1 MINTTTIPTHPNM
14 LISFFTVGSV
24 LLLGILM
31 GSAVIEIILHG
42 IYLKDKKNKEE
53 EQDSEAEEQDSE
65 AEHSEAEQ
73 AAEQT
78 YCNKYADA
86 FEALSLRELSEE
98 ELQNLNQ
105 YIVREQVSEKLEVIL
120 TFDKATETF
129 WYYTDHLKEVSYA
142 ILETVAQ
149 KYAIEYD
156 CKVILQ
162 EPEDISAQEPVDS
175 AEPSLIGSTVFA
187 KFKKYNAGKGAV
199 SNFTSVIK
207 VIEQMNHFRYRGKI
221 HDYEE
226 TLKQEEKKEVLMD
239 YVTYKKLLE
248 EKKEI

>member
-1 MINTTTIPTHPNM
+1 MINTTTIPTNPNM
-14 LISFFTVGSV
+14 TVSFFTVGSI
-24 LLLGILM
+24 LLM
-31 GSAVIEIILHG
+31 GVLMGVTMIEIILHG
-42 IYLKDKKNKEE
+42 IYLKERKQERE
-53 EQDSEAEEQDSE
+53 AEQDSEE
-65 AEHSEAEQ
+65 EHSEAEQ

-105 YIVREQVSEKLEVIL
+105 YIVREQVSENLEVIL

-162 EPEDISAQEPVDS
+162 EPDDISAQEPVDS

-226 TLKQEEKKEVLMD
+226 TLKQEENKEEVLMD

>member
-1 MINTTTIPTHPNM
+1 MNEEVKKV
-14 LISFFTVGSV
+14 FT
-24 LLLGILM
+24 
-31 GSAVIEIILHG
+31 
-42 IYLKDKKNKEE
+42 
-53 EQDSEAEEQDSE
+53 
-65 AEHSEAEQ
+65 
-73 AAEQT
+73 
-78 YCNKYADA
+78 
-86 FEALSLRELSEE
+86 LSEE
-98 ELQNLNQ
+98 ELKNLNK
-105 YIVREQVSEKLEVIL
+105 YIVREQVSKKLEVIL

-149 KYAIEYD
+149 KYAIDYD

-162 EPEDISAQEPVDS
+162 EPEDISAQEPEAES

-199 SNFTSVIK
+199 SNFTSGIK

-226 TLKQEEKKEVLMD
+226 TLKQEEIKEEVLMD